1 MNIPLA
7 HLRYIALQVFLFKI
21 GFTIV
26 QRGPRAWDLDRMQ
39 QREA

>member
-1 MNIPLA
+1 
-7 HLRYIALQVFLFKI
+7 LFKI